1 MKYQR
6 KILITLC
13 IVLAL
18 VLVGLI
24 CAAVWVDRLL
34 GMVDRT
40 DESDDATLS
49 SEELA
54 TMTEE
59 TDPDYTGETVLPED
73 IEPAVTT
80 PTAVRSEDVVNILL
94 VGQDRREGQGRQ
106 RSDAMI
112 LCTFNTKSNTIYLTS
127 FLRDTYV
134 YIPGYGHRKLN
145 AAYAY
150 GGFKLLNET
159 LAVNFGVHVDADVEV
174 DFSGFTGVIDL
185 LGGVNI
191 ELSQA
196 EAEYMNTNGNF
207 EYSDGA
213 DWNLTA
219 GINHLTGDQALAYA
233 RIRKLDSDFG
243 RTGRQRKVLLAM
255 MTSVKNQKLPVLLG
269 MMDQVLPLVTT
280 NMTDQQIIGYAT
292 DFFPMLSGNME
303 TQYIPAR
310 GTYTE
315 EYVSGLGACLI
326 PDLEKNRSILNGILQ
341 GD

>member
-6 KILITLC
+6 RILIAIC
-13 IVLAL
+13 VVLAL

-40 DESDDATLS
+40 DPSDDETLS
-49 SEELA
+49 SEEIA

-112 LCTFNTKSNTIYLTS
+112 LCSFDTEDDTITLTS

-134 YIPGYGHRKLN
+134 YVPGYGHRKLN

-185 LGGVNI
+185 LGGVDI
-191 ELSQA
+191 TLSQA
-196 EAEYMNTNGNF
+196 EAEYMNANGNF
-207 EYSDGA
+207 EYSDGSS
-213 DWNLTA
+213 WNLTA
-219 GINHLTGDQALAYA
+219 GVNHLTGDQALAYA

-255 MTSVKNQKLPVLLG
+255 AAAVKNQKLSTLLG
-269 MMDQVLPLVTT
+269 MLDQVLPLVTT
-280 NMTDQQIIGYAT
+280 NMTDKQIIGYAT
-292 DFFPMLSGNME
+292 DFFPMLSGDIE
-303 TQYIPAR
+303 TQYIPAP
-310 GTYTE
+310 GTYTD

-326 PDLEKNRSILNGILQ
+326 PDLEKNRQILRDIL
-341 GD
+341 GRD